1 VVSAPFVSK
10 MTAVADGDDL
20 QRGIEIRL
28 REREINLNDCNR
40 AHCPNAATATMSLA
54 QIKII
59 RREREA

>member
-1 VVSAPFVSK
+1 